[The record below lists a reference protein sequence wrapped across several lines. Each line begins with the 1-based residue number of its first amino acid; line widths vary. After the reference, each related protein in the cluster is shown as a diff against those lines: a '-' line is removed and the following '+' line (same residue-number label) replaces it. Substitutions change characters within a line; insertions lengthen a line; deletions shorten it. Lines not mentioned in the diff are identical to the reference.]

1 MIAQA
6 PLPVRLFDRIVLQH
20 PWGIVLVLVT
30 IFAGFAYHARD
41 FRLDASSETLMLEHD
56 TDLAYARQIS
66 ARYGASD
73 YLVVAYTPRGDL
85 FDPVTLRRLG
95 ALQKELEAVGTVS
108 SVMTILDMP
117 LLESPPVPV
126 KELAASLRTLMD
138 PQTDRRLARREFQDS
153 PLYRNLLVSPDLTTT
168 ALVISFAPDE
178 KWRALRDQ
186 RDALR
191 EKAASPQGLAPAE
204 VRTYQAVKAAFQDH
218 RDDSRRQWHTT
229 IEQVRRI
236 LDRYRGEADVFLGG
250 VDMIADDM
258 LSFIR
263 SDLKVF
269 GLGVLL
275 FLIVVLGV
283 LFRRLRWVVLPI
295 LCCTFSAVSMVG
307 ILGLCDWEVTVI
319 SSNFVSLQLIITM
332 AITIHLIVRY
342 RELFRQQPDATQQRL
357 IRQTV
362 QSMLKPCIYAALTT
376 VAGFASLIFS
386 DIKPVITFGWMMM
399 AGIGVSMLVT
409 FVLFPSVLMLMPR
422 ESRPPGPGSRYALAA
437 VLARFTQRRGTLI
450 LVVSGVA
457 LVFAAWGATRLKVEN
472 AFIDYF
478 KTSTEIYR
486 GMRVIDQ
493 KLGGTTPL
501 DAVVT
506 MASAAPAAR
515 GPAAEAAPRDSGAMD
530 AFAGFEEFESVP
542 DDDKYWFT
550 SDKMARVMAIHDYL
564 DGLPQTGKVLSLAT
578 MLKIAQRLNDGEP
591 LDNFKLALLYGELPR
606 QIRQIL
612 IDPYVSVAQ
621 DEVRF
626 SVRIID
632 SLPGL
637 RRNELLEQIRSDL
650 AQRFGLAPNRVHL
663 TGMMVL
669 YNNMLQSLF
678 DSQILTLGATVLA
691 LMAMFWILFRSL
703 RLAMLAIF
711 PNLLSIGVVLGFMGW
726 AGIPLDMMTITIAAI
741 SVGIAVD
748 DTIHYIH
755 RFRSEFAAGDGY
767 LATMHRCHGSVGHA
781 MYYTSVTVIIGFS
794 ILVLSNFIPTIYFG
808 LLTSLAMFIAL
819 VAALT
824 LLPALIVRVRPF
836 GPEPAGFRFGAPGGR
851 PGDGSR

>member
-1 MIAQA
+1 MIVQA
-6 PLPVRLFDRIVLQH
+6 PLPARLFDRVVLQH
-20 PWGIVLVLVT
+20 PWGILLVLAT
-30 IFAGFAYHARD
+30 IFTGFAYHARD

-73 YLVVAYTPRGDL
+73 YLVVAYAPRGDL
-85 FDPVTLRRLG
+85 FDPVTLRRIG
-95 ALQKELEAVGTVS
+95 ALQKELEAVRTVS

-126 KELAASLRTLMD
+126 KELATGLRTLMD
-138 PQTDRRLARREFQDS
+138 PRTDRVLARREFRDS
-153 PLYRNLLVSPDLTTT
+153 PLYRGLLVSPDLTTT
-168 ALVISFAPDE
+168 ALVIGFPPDE
-178 KWRALRDQ
+178 KWRALREQ

-191 EKAASPQGLAPAE
+191 EKAARRQGLTPAE
-204 VRTYQAVKAAFQDH
+204 ARTYQAVKAAFQAH
-218 RDDSRRQWHTT
+218 RDNSRRQWHAT
-229 IEQVRRI
+229 IGQVRRI

-342 RELFRQQPDATQQRL
+342 RELFRQQPDATQHAL

-386 DIKPVITFGWMMM
+386 DIKPVITFGWMMI

-437 VLARFTQRRGTLI
+437 VLARFTQRRGALI
-450 LVVSGVA
+450 LVVSVVA

-501 DAVVT
+501 DVVVT
-506 MASAAPAAR
+506 LASAKAAAR
-515 GPAAEAAPRDSGAMD
+515 APGAAAAAPDSGAMD
-530 AFAGFEEFESVP
+530 AFAGFEEFASVP
-542 DDDKYWFT
+542 DEDKYWFT

-578 MLKIAQRLNDGEP
+578 LLKIARRLNDGQP
-591 LDNFKLALLYGELPR
+591 LDNFKLALLYGELPQ
-606 QIRQIL
+606 QIRQLL

-650 AQRFGLAPNRVHL
+650 TQRFGLAPNRVHL

-691 LMAMFWILFRSL
+691 LMAMFWVLFRSL
-703 RLAMLAIF
+703 RLAVLAIF

-755 RFRSEFAAGDGY
+755 RFRGEFAAGDGY
-767 LATMHRCHGSVGHA
+767 IATMHRCHGSVGHA

-851 PGDGSR
+851 PGDGPR